1 MPKYHFDL
9 VASKTI
15 ADEGGAEVCNDIG
28 AMDIAQELAR
38 RLVKERPELKDRH
51 YAILSPPRTA
61 TRSAGRHLI
70 PSLKKRAGPAP
81 IRRRY
86 TARHDGPWREITAAI
101 KTKSAGRRS
110 KVWNPTK
117 SMVPATS

>member
-51 YAILSPPRTA
+51 YAILVSTEDGDEV
-61 TRSAGRHLI
+61 GRAPLDPI
-70 PSLKKRAGPAP
+70 LKKSARALLRYAAGIPRAMTAP
-81 IRRRY
+81 
-86 TARHDGPWREITAAI
+86 GG
-101 KTKSAGRRS
+101 K
-110 KVWNPTK
+110 
-117 SMVPATS
+117 